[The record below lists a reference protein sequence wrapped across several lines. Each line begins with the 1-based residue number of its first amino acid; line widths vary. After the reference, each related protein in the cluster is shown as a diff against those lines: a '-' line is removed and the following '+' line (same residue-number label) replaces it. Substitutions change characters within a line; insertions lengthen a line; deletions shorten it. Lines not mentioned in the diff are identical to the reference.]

1 MSTKMVSI
9 ARDDLKIA
17 QPAIHFI
24 DELLCDS
31 YGIRAYFNF
40 AALSAHSVK
49 RPPKIRML
57 CLACAGAVDC
67 RLVPP
72 PVMTV
77 EIHDGAGRRIAY
89 GKDLEATQDSPICL
103 LHKDGDAVTRHDL
116 WPDQR
121 HIGLPVLLPGSEV
134 GILQSW
140 WHADDQTSW
149 RWQVEFYNEV

>member
-1 MSTKMVSI
+1 MSQQTSTEYWSLWYPKAASTGVWLG
-9 ARDDLKIA
+9 RG
-17 QPAIHFI
+17 
-24 DELLCDS
+24 LLD
-31 YGIRAYFNF
+31 ATDQLLVH
-40 AALSAHSVK
+40 AA
-49 RPPKIRML
+49 
-57 CLACAGAVDC
+57 
-67 RLVPP
+67 P

-77 EIHDGAGRRIAY
+77 EVHDHEGRRIAY

-103 LHKDGDAVTRHDL
+103 LRKDGDAITRHDL
-116 WPDQR
+116 WPDQH